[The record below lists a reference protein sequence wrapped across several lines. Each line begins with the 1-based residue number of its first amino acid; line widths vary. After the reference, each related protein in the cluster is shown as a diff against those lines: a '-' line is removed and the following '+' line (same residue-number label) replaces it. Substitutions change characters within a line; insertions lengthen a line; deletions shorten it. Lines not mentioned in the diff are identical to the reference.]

1 MAREV
6 TVRWREGLA
15 AEAAVAVAVGP
26 HRLTLDASL
35 EDGGADSGPS
45 PGEML
50 LGALGA

>member
-15 AEAAVAVAVGP
+15 ADAEVGP
-26 HRLTLDASL
+26 HRITLDASL
-35 EDGGADSGPS
+35 GDGGADSGPS

>member
-6 TVRWREGLA
+6 TVRWRKGLA
-15 AEAAVAVAVGP
+15 AEAAVGP